1 MTHKGAARIIGIGTR
16 KGECMEPE
24 LMTECAD
31 WIAEQMSE
39 EGYLIDAE
47 LIELVLQKER
57 LNPRCI
63 PAISHQQAAAAV
75 LELLAGDGI
84 QGIPDSINDRLIV
97 TILEWEDEFLSFAG
111 RSR

>member
-1 MTHKGAARIIGIGTR
+1 
-16 KGECMEPE
+16 MEPE
-24 LMTECAD
+24 LMSECAD

-39 EGYLIDAE
+39 EGYLIDAD

-57 LNPRCI
+57 LHPQRI
-63 PAISHQQAAAAV
+63 PAISHQQAASGI
-75 LELLAGDGI
+75 LPLLADEGV
-84 QGIPDSINDRLIV
+84 QGIPDSINDRLLV

>member
-1 MTHKGAARIIGIGTR
+1 
-16 KGECMEPE
+16 MEPE
-24 LMTECAD
+24 LITECAD

-39 EGYLIDAE
+39 EGYLIDAG

-57 LNPRCI
+57 LQAQRI
-63 PAISHQQAAAAV
+63 PAITHQQAAADIVAM
-75 LELLAGDGI
+75 LAEDGI
-84 QGIPDSINDRLIV
+84 QGIPDSINDRLLV